1 MKETL
6 HIYTRVS
13 TEIQTKGTS
22 LDEQKRIGV
31 KISQDNDLKYE
42 VHNEGGKS
50 SNYETWENR
59 PKIQDIMIGIEEG
72 RIKHLYSY
80 QPDRISRDDI
90 FWNNFRTILIKNN
103 ITFTQKMENIPLITP
118 QINCL

>member
-1 MKETL
+1 
-6 HIYTRVS
+6 
-13 TEIQTKGTS
+13 

-72 RIKHLYSY
+72 RIKHL
-80 QPDRISRDDI
+80 
-90 FWNNFRTILIKNN
+90 
-103 ITFTQKMENIPLITP
+103 
-118 QINCL
+118 